1 MVGGLKNG
9 YLNKDKIKQAT
20 AAAHYEICQ
29 VINQHKLTDKEI
41 VPFISNL
48 ITVLTI
54 ENNKYIQQD
63 YND

>member
-1 MVGGLKNG
+1 MDTQTKI
-9 YLNKDKIKQAT
+9 KIKQAT
-20 AAAHYEICQ
+20 AAAHYNVCQ
-29 VINQHKLTDKEI
+29 VINQYKLTDKEI

-63 YND
+63 YSN